1 MTKKGVLL
9 ADLPGPA
16 QGLEGESTRAMAD
29 GDWGK
34 AYFAA
39 AQLVAMVDAV
49 KVDRAFIQAK
59 TARLSNQVKASKP
72 DDATNQQLS
81 SALADVMQKYNDGNF
96 AAANLRLNQLAAIM
110 K

>member
-1 MTKKGVLL
+1 M
-9 ADLPGPA
+9 
-16 QGLEGESTRAMAD
+16 GESTKAMSD

-39 AQLVAMVDAV
+39 AQLVAMVEAV

-59 TARLSNQVKASKP
+59 TARLSNQVRASKV
-72 DDATNQQLS
+72 DETTNQQLS
-81 SALADVMQKYNDGNF
+81 GVLSDVMQKYNDGNF
-96 AAANLRLNQLAAIM
+96 AAANQRLNQLAALII

>member
-1 MTKKGVLL
+1 M
-9 ADLPGPA
+9 
-16 QGLEGESTRAMAD
+16 SD

-39 AQLVAMVDAV
+39 AQLVAMVDTV
-49 KVDRAFIQAK
+49 KIDRGFIQAK

-72 DDATNQQLS
+72 DEATNQQLTS
-81 SALADVMQKYNDGNF
+81 VLSDVMQKYNDGNF
-96 AAANLRLNQLAAIM
+96 AAANVRLNQLASLL